1 MQWLWSRLVPQQV
14 HPQADREA
22 FERREARLRERL
34 ERLRR
39 LAAEVDVILRTE
51 RPEEPRH

>member
-1 MQWLWSRLVPQQV
+1 MQWLWSRLVPQQAR
-14 HPQADREA
+14 PPADREA

-39 LAAEVDVILRTE
+39 LAAEVDVISRTE